1 MPAGHLGDA
10 VAIVAING
18 VPIAGHQGA
27 GSITDTTIRTLL
39 TLQGEFVPAQIV
51 SLMRYPGA
59 PSTLA
64 RADHGDYIEIAF
76 APAPHATALRSCR
89 RRPPSPMRPA
99 PVRPRPRRWRSRGEL
114 SAAQWEQL
122 IARIAALPA
131 PTVAVKPS
139 SAAIP
144 DTRPA
149 IAYRPGSAGAGRPRR

>member
-1 MPAGHLGDA
+1 MPAR
-10 VAIVAING
+10 II
-18 VPIAGHQGA
+18 
-27 GSITDTTIRTLL
+27 
-39 TLQGEFVPAQIV
+39 

-59 PSTLA
+59 PTTLA

-76 APAPHATALRSCR
+76 TPAAPRAPGSAAATAGVLAHSAGAGSTAPAPA
-89 RRPPSPMRPA
+89 PA
-99 PVRPRPRRWRSRGEL
+99 PVAVVGEL

-144 DTRPA
+144 DSQAPA
-149 IAYRPGSAGAGRPRR
+149 AGSSPAASSNGGQGPSGG